1 MLATSS
7 ITGSLVTFALHAI
20 NDLGYAG
27 IMLMI
32 ICSAVIAVP
41 GTEAPML
48 FAGFDVYRHHL
59 TMPGIIGFGVLG
71 DVIGATIAYII
82 GYYGLHVW
90 LNKLPGPAHVDE
102 EELEKV
108 RGWFAR
114 YGAAAVFVGRLLP
127 LVRAAFSYAA
137 GTAKMP
143 YWKFVSFSALGS
155 LVWISALAFLGKAVG
170 SNWPSW
176 HKHLGY
182 VDDAFAVLLVLAVVW
197 FVWRRFRR
205 PPAALA

>member
-1 MLATSS
+1 VLATSS
-7 ITGSLVTFALHAI
+7 ITGSLVTFAIHAI
-20 NDLGYAG
+20 RDLGYGG

-48 FAGFDVYRHHL
+48 FAGFNVYQHHL
-59 TMPGIIGFGVLG
+59 TMLGIIGFGVLG
-71 DVIGATIAYII
+71 DVVGATIAYII
-82 GYYGLHVW
+82 G
-90 LNKLPGPAHVDE
+90 
-102 EELEKV
+102 
-108 RGWFAR
+108 WFAQ
-114 YGAAAVFVGRLLP
+114 YGPAAVFVGRLLP

-143 YWKFVSFSALGS
+143 YWKFISFSALGS
-155 LVWISALAFLGKAVG
+155 LVWISALGFLGKAVG

-182 VDDAFAVLLVLAVVW
+182 VDDAFAVILVLVIVW

>member
-1 MLATSS
+1 M
-7 ITGSLVTFALHAI
+7 V
-20 NDLGYAG
+20 
-27 IMLMI
+27 
-32 ICSAVIAVP
+32 
-41 GTEAPML
+41 
-48 FAGFDVYRHHL
+48 
-59 TMPGIIGFGVLG
+59 GIIGFGVLG

-102 EELEKV
+102 KELERV
-108 RGWFAR
+108 HGWFDQ

-137 GTAKMP
+137 GTAKMS
-143 YWKFVSFSALGS
+143 YLKFVAFSALGS
-155 LVWISALAFLGKAVG
+155 LIWIGGLAFLGKAVG

-182 VDDAFAVLLVLAVVW
+182 VDDAFAVIIVLLIVW
-197 FVWRRFRR
+197 FVVRRFRR
-205 PPAALA
+205 PATTLA